1 MVAITTSLAS
11 IELAAFGAAKL
22 GLVEELETCLSQG
35 APLNAKDADGEQGA
49 QPKGAVSCWEG

>member
-22 GLVEELETCLSQG
+22 GLVEELEECFSQG
-35 APLNAKDADGEQGA
+35 APLNAKDADGEQDT
-49 QPKGAVSCWEG
+49 PT